1 MEQRSTQHQLDKQ
14 KKNDWFLRFFKGMF
28 IGSGFILPGV
38 SGGALA
44 AIFGLYERMISFL
57 ANVTKDFK
65 KNFLFFLPV
74 GIGALAGIVVL
85 SFGVSYLLGNFE
97 TIILW
102 FFIGCIVGTIP
113 ALWKEAGKEGRTPRE
128 IIILIASFIGGT
140 ILLYLGNTAI
150 EGSVEANFF
159 TWMIAGGLIA
169 LGIIVPGLSPSNFIV
184 YMGMYKQM
192 SDGFKTLDM
201 SVILPIA
208 LGIIVPGLSP
218 SNFIVYMG
226 MYKQMSDGFKT
237 LDMSVILPI
246 ALGGIV
252 TLALFSKLV
261 HYIFKKAYPQLFHFI
276 FGIVL
281 ASTVMIIP
289 TNYAGF
295 DIVQYL
301 ACVVMLGFG
310 TWLGAFMAKLED
322 TYK

>member
-44 AIFGLYERMISFL
+44 AIFGLYERLIAFL

-113 ALWKEAGKEGRTPRE
+113 ALWKEAGKEGRSTRE
-128 IIILIASFIGGT
+128 ILILLASFIGGCV
-140 ILLYLGNTAI
+140 LLYLGEHAI
-150 EGSVEANFF
+150 GGSVEANFF

-208 LGIIVPGLSP
+208 LGGL
-218 SNFIVYMG
+218 
-226 MYKQMSDGFKT
+226 
-237 LDMSVILPI
+237 
-246 ALGGIV
+246 V

-301 ACVVMLGFG
+301 ACVV
-310 TWLGAFMAKLED
+310 
-322 TYK
+322 

>member
-1 MEQRSTQHQLDKQ
+1 M
-14 KKNDWFLRFFKGMF
+14 
-28 IGSGFILPGV
+28 
-38 SGGALA
+38 
-44 AIFGLYERMISFL
+44 
-57 ANVTKDFK
+57 
-65 KNFLFFLPV
+65 

-113 ALWKEAGKEGRTPRE
+113 ALWKEAGKEGRSTRE
-128 IIILIASFIGGT
+128 ILILLASFIGGCV
-140 ILLYLGNTAI
+140 LLYLGEHAI
-150 EGSVEANFF
+150 GGSVEANFF

-208 LGIIVPGLSP
+208 LGGL
-218 SNFIVYMG
+218 
-226 MYKQMSDGFKT
+226 
-237 LDMSVILPI
+237 
-246 ALGGIV
+246 V

>member
-14 KKNDWFLRFFKGMF
+14 KKNDWILRFFKGMF

-113 ALWKEAGKEGRTPRE
+113 ALWKEAGKEGRSTRE
-128 IIILIASFIGGT
+128 IIILIASFIGGCV
-140 ILLYLGNTAI
+140 LLYLGENAI
-150 EGSVEANFF
+150 GGSVEANFF

-169 LGIIVPGLSPSNFIV
+169 LGIIVPGLSPSNFIL
-184 YMGMYKQM
+184 YMGLYEKMAT
-192 SDGFKTLDM
+192 GFKQLDLG
-201 SVILPIA
+201 VLIPI
-208 LGIIVPGLSP
+208 G
-218 SNFIVYMG
+218 
-226 MYKQMSDGFKT
+226 
-237 LDMSVILPI
+237 
-246 ALGGIV
+246 LGG
-252 TLALFSKLV
+252 LATIILLSKLIERIFRS
-261 HYIFKKAYPQLFHFI
+261 HYSVFFHFI

-281 ASTVMIIP
+281 ASTIEIIP
-289 TNYAGF
+289 RDYTGF
-295 DIVQYL
+295 GLLQYL
-301 ACVVMLGFG
+301 LCFLTLLLGTG
-310 TWLGAFMAKLED
+310 MGWWMAQLEEK
-322 TYK
+322 YK